1 MVEELSGSNKGLEDE
16 FTLEKVRW
24 VLGIVK
30 KRKAVDKDVISVE
43 MMSANFL
50 KMCGVKLINVCW
62 RFGVMPSLW
71 KYSIIVPVL
80 KKRMREVC
88 DTNDF
93 RSISLTSLVCWIMC
107 MVLNKRLT
115 TVWKRRACWLTNKVV
130 IVVAAVVGIKFCPC
144 F

>member
-24 VLGIVK
+24 IISTEK

-71 KYSIIVPVL
+71 KYQLLFQS
-80 KKRMREVC
+80 
-88 DTNDF
+88 
-93 RSISLTSLVCWIMC
+93 
-107 MVLNKRLT
+107 
-115 TVWKRRACWLTNKVV
+115 
-130 IVVAAVVGIKFCPC
+130 
-144 F
+144 

>member
-80 KKRMREVC
+80 KKRMRKVC
-88 DTNDF
+88 DTNDS
-93 RSISLTSLVCWIMC
+93 RGISLTSLVC
-107 MVLNKRLT
+107 
-115 TVWKRRACWLTNKVV
+115 
-130 IVVAAVVGIKFCPC
+130 
-144 F
+144 